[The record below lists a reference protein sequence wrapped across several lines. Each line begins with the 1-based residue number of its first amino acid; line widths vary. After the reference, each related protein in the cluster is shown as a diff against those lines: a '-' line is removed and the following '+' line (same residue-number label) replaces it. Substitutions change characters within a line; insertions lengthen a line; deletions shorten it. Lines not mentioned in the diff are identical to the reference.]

1 MRDVAKIMS
10 EQSQR
15 TIQFSEI
22 AQMLPKGGD
31 FLEENRYGPDH
42 EAEFVPWGR
51 TSFKPAPPKLSD
63 AAPKP
68 PNGEAGATSDEAVD
82 AAADPDQDPQQ
93 EQPDKPTGDS
103 ATPPPNAAMAAR
115 AVPPPRPPPA
125 PEPPG
130 PTAEEIIAAIDQ
142 AREDG
147 RALGYQQGAEATRRE
162 IGDTLSI
169 LKKIEAEITMLAH
182 DALERNADI
191 MAHHVRRIAQDL
203 FGAVFAEMPDVFVD
217 RIKTAAEMFTKA
229 GADFTLAL
237 NPHDANTLHPL
248 MQETEIFEKIR
259 IVEDDALRSGTFHLS
274 SRDLD
279 YEDAPLLSDARGS

>member
-1 MRDVAKIMS
+1 MS
-10 EQSQR
+10 EQAER

-22 AQMLPKGGD
+22 AAMLPKGGD

-51 TSFKPAPPKLSD
+51 TSFKPAPAKESAPPAPAAGTEAQTSPEAQD
-63 AAPKP
+63 AA
-68 PNGEAGATSDEAVD
+68 S
-82 AAADPDQDPQQ
+82 ADTPPDQDEP
-93 EQPDKPTGDS
+93 EHSKAPADSTAQPPGAAK
-103 ATPPPNAAMAAR
+103 NARPAP
-115 AVPPPRPPPA
+115 PPPRAPPP

-130 PTAEEIIAAIDQ
+130 PTAEEIIAAINQ

-147 RALGYQQGAEATRRE
+147 RALGYQQGVDATRRE
-162 IGDTLSI
+162 IGATLST
-169 LKKIEAEITMLAH
+169 LKKIEAQITMMAH

-203 FGAVFAEMPDVFVD
+203 FGAVFAEMPEVFVE

-229 GADFTLAL
+229 GADFTLAV
-237 NPHDANTLHPL
+237 NPHDALTLNPL
-248 MQETEIFEKIR
+248 MQENEIFEKIR
-259 IVEDDALRSGTFHLS
+259 IVEDDALQTGTFHLS